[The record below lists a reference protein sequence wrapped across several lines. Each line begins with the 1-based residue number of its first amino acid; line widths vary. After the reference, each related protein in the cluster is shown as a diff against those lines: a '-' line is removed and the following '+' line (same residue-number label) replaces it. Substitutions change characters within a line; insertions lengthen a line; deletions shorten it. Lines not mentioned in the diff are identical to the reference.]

1 MKALPIDVCQG
12 EISPKHQENKKTQQN
27 KQLTLLDWQGGKN
40 LEKTPPKKK
49 RPIERAWEAG
59 QGTCGDFL
67 FFFLFVCLV
76 FPCVLTLLGQS
87 GKKKSKKQK
96 KEPKKELGC
105 DVWDYASD

>member
-40 LEKTPPKKK
+40 LEKKHQKN

-59 QGTCGDFL
+59 QGTCGDF
-67 FFFLFVCLV
+67 FFLRMFG
-76 FPCVLTLLGQS
+76 FSMGFGTFGP
-87 GKKKSKKQK
+87 
-96 KEPKKELGC
+96 E
-105 DVWDYASD
+105 W